1 MDETKL
7 RSWLIRLYV
16 ATTAIILAAVFTFV
30 TLLSLREAQQ
40 RDKENFFVLFTAIA
54 EKLQTEYT
62 LRHSFLREY
71 EQNYRLYINIA
82 DSGEDSQYNSE
93 DDATHLALFERTTE
107 LAYNEGIDITA
118 IPLTGQRRTSS
129 VHPFRYNGSPYY
141 GAASVIPMKES
152 FRTLIVVQSV
162 DTRWQVWKY
171 ATYAFGY
178 LVSVLL
184 LSLVG
189 IKLIDRALRPA
200 VESRRRQTEFIA
212 AASHELR
219 TPLTVIQANTATI
232 ASMPERTVA
241 AVETI
246 ANECSR
252 MARLISDM
260 LLLASADAK
269 SWPVTLAPMEID
281 TMLLNAYEAYLPVCA
296 KRGFHLELKLP
307 ETPLP
312 RIKGDAERLSQVLGI
327 LLDNA
332 LDYGEN
338 ADNKTIGLSTYA
350 DKNKLIIDVI
360 DHGIGISDDQKQ
372 QIFERFYRGDRARN
386 AKRHFGLGLAI
397 AKELIALH
405 EGEITVLDTSGEGS
419 TFRIAI
425 SPVFPD

>member
-1 MDETKL
+1 MDETRL

-16 ATTAIILAAVFTFV
+16 ATTAVILAAVFTFV

-40 RDKENFFVLFTAIA
+40 RDKENFFALFTAIA

-82 DSGEDSQYNSE
+82 DSGEASQYNSE
-93 DDATHLALFERTTE
+93 DDATHLALFQKTTE

-129 VHPFRYNGSPYY
+129 VLPFRYSGKPYY
-141 GAASVIPMKES
+141 GTVSVIPIKES
-152 FRTLIVVQSV
+152 FRTLIVVQRV
-162 DTRWQVWKY
+162 DTGWQVWKY
-171 ATYAFGY
+171 ATYILGY
-178 LVSVLL
+178 LTSVLL

-189 IKLIDRALRPA
+189 RKLIDRALRPA
-200 VESRRRQTEFIA
+200 IESRRRQTEFIA

-232 ASMPERTVA
+232 AAMPERTAA

-252 MARLISDM
+252 MARLLSDM

-269 SWPVTLAPMEID
+269 NWPVTLAPMEAD
-281 TMLLNAYEAYLPVCA
+281 TMLLNVYEAYLPVCV
-296 KRGFHLELKLP
+296 KRGFRLELKLP
-307 ETPLP
+307 EAPLP
-312 RIKGDAERLSQVLGI
+312 GIRGDAERLSQVLGI

-332 LDYGEN
+332 LDYGET
-338 ADNKTIGLSTYA
+338 AHNKSIELSAYA
-350 DKNKLIIDVI
+350 DKSKLIIDVI
-360 DHGIGISDDQKQ
+360 DHGMGISDDQKQ
-372 QIFERFYRGDRARN
+372 HIFERFYRGDRARM

-397 AKELIALH
+397 AKELITLH
-405 EGEITVLDTSGEGS
+405 EGELAVLDTSGGGS
-419 TFRIAI
+419 TFRI
-425 SPVFPD
+425 FL